1 MSSHQLSWIR
11 EQSCRSGSFS
21 NRVHL
26 SFSFEFLPL
35 APNPLFPLPEVD
47 DAAHLSL
54 LGLAVHPESV
64 SWFSPLL
71 TEDFSIFSLIII
83 CHTSVCSPC
92 SRILLLQF
100 PLPFSASLWTYKF
113 QKNICLVSFWWD
125 FIREQKKIHL
135 FNPLIRMKCKLNPAR
150 FNWTIKHNSSYHTIV
165 HIQLILPFCLFSVRI
180 YLIIPMDQNP
190 FHLTNIH
197 MN

>member
-1 MSSHQLSWIR
+1 MLQQKEDVIL
-11 EQSCRSGSFS
+11 
-21 NRVHL
+21 
-26 SFSFEFLPL
+26 
-35 APNPLFPLPEVD
+35 LFTESRAILLNKQEVISLGV
-47 DAAHLSL
+47 LSL
-54 LGLAVHPESV
+54 LLSAVRKQLAGNVLHILCFLV
-64 SWFSPLL
+64 FLV
-71 TEDFSIFSLIII
+71 LIII
-83 CHTSVCSPC
+83 CHTSVCSLC
-92 SRILLLQF
+92 SRILLLPF
-100 PLPFSASLWTYKF
+100 PLPFSVSLWTYKF
-113 QKNICLVSFWWD
+113 QKNICLVSFQWD
-125 FIREQKKIHL
+125 FVREQKKMHL